1 MNKKNIM
8 KDALTKVSVELGN
21 YLLSDER
28 IKSFENNENFPNGE
42 LLEERL
48 SVVHDADIVNCF
60 QELL

>member
-1 MNKKNIM
+1 LNKKNIM

>member
-1 MNKKNIM
+1 M

-28 IKSFENNENFPNGE
+28 KESFKNNENFPNGE
-42 LLEERL
+42 LSEERL

-60 QELL
+60 QALL

>member
-8 KDALTKVSVELGN
+8 KDALTKVSVQLGN